1 MGDRE
6 QEWRNGKYL
15 MRGDARRHLDRGGS
29 GGAHPQ
35 ESGVCEGALKSRR
48 GAHSR
53 GVDAE
58 ADTRDREE
66 SRYAFRSLCH
76 LIIH

>member
-48 GAHSR
+48 GHI
-53 GVDAE
+53 AE
-58 ADTRDREE
+58 GSTLKLTHVTGKKADTP
-66 SRYAFRSLCH
+66 SNHYVT
-76 LIIH
+76 